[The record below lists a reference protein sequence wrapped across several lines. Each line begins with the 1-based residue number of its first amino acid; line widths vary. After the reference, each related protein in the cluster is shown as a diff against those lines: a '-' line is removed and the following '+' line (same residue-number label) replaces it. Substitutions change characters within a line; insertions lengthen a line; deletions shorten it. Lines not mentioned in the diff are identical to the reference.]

1 MVKKK
6 KQQNKQAYIHSR
18 YRCPVLFRFSVLIFF
33 RRSYDFKQSD
43 SKKKKLIF
51 TVGIV
56 VLRQHVLFRFSVVI
70 FSGGPMILNKAIVK
84 IKSLYSQQVS
94 LSNDNIIFF
103 QIFTPYFFFRRSY
116 IFFLGVC
123 LLFNIFLLFDSNK
136 LFD

>member
-1 MVKKK
+1 MIL
-6 KQQNKQAYIHSR
+6 NKAI
-18 YRCPVLFRFSVLIFF
+18 V
-33 RRSYDFKQSD
+33 
-43 SKKKKLIF
+43 KKKKLIF

-103 QIFTPYFFFRRSY
+103 
-116 IFFLGVC
+116 
-123 LLFNIFLLFDSNK
+123 
-136 LFD
+136 

>member
-1 MVKKK
+1 MILNKAIVKKK
-6 KQQNKQAYIHSR
+6 ANIHSR
-18 YRCPVLFRFSVLIFF
+18 YRCP
-33 RRSYDFKQSD
+33 
-43 SKKKKLIF
+43 
-51 TVGIV
+51 
-56 VLRQHVLFRFSVVI
+56 RQHVLFRFSVVI

-103 QIFTPYFFFRRSY
+103 RFSLLIFFFRRSY